1 MKPLLAAI
9 ISLAVAGPAVAG
21 LTERELA
28 GVSFAPPSG
37 ARVPVSLKFQ
47 DRENSKVTLGEA
59 LDGRPGLLIPVDYT
73 CRSVCGPALSI
84 AAAAL
89 TQTGLSAGRDYRLI
103 VVGID
108 PKDNLKDARALTEA
122 RVGDPALI
130 ASASILTGDA
140 GTVQAFTTA
149 LGYNAVFD
157 AETDQFAH
165 SSGAVTLGRDGSV
178 GRVLSVL
185 ALNPQDLRLAL
196 VEAGEGRIG
205 GLGDRLALLCYGFDP
220 VHGVYTPAIRRIL
233 QAASVVMVGVLAL
246 ALLTLHRRS
255 RRAGRPRE
263 GVS

>member
-9 ISLAVAGPAVAG
+9 IFLALAGPAVAG

-28 GVSFAPPSG
+28 GVSFTPPPG
-37 ARVPVSLKFQ
+37 ARVPASLIFQ
-47 DRENSKVTLGEA
+47 DLENTRVTLGEA

-84 AAAAL
+84 ATAAL
-89 TQTGLSAGRDYRLI
+89 SETGLKAGRDYRLI

-108 PKDNLKDARALTEA
+108 PKDNLEDARGLIEA
-122 RVGDPALI
+122 RVGDPALV

-140 GTVQAFTTA
+140 KNLQALTTA
-149 LGYNAVFD
+149 LGYNAIFD
-157 AETDQFAH
+157 PETDQFAH
-165 SSGAVTLGRDGSV
+165 SSGAVTLARDGSV

-185 ALNPQDLRLAL
+185 ALNPKDLRLAL
-196 VEAGEGRIG
+196 IEAGEGRIG

-233 QAASVVMVGVLAL
+233 QVAGAGTVGTLAL
-246 ALLTLHRRS
+246 ALITLHRRS